1 MMHHRTLR
9 RGGAA
14 GTARAGFSLIEL
26 LAVIII
32 VALLFAFL
40 IPNLL
45 SSKDAVNSKMT
56 GTWLDQVSAEI
67 SAYARDKGDFPPST
81 FPRKLDPKPSKTNM
95 GVESLLIALMPADG
109 SYLAGGDYDDRL
121 LVLEPR
127 HLLPDEIEEGM
138 GFEGLPPGC
147 NPSAPKDRLYFIS
160 DIYPEHV
167 VLDGNHPLAGIAL
180 RISLKVHAVREARE
194 DEIGQGT
201 LGTGFFRMQV
211 DAPDELQGPGLTP
224 PGPHTLH

>member
-1 MMHHRTLR
+1 MLTLHNLQR
-9 RGGAA
+9 RGAA
-14 GTARAGFSLIEL
+14 AASRSGFSLIEL

-45 SSKDAVNSKMT
+45 SSKEAVNSKMT
-56 GTWLDQVSAEI
+56 STWLNQVSAEI

-121 LVLEPR
+121 GNTDGDDSKKPHSRFQSSEV
-127 HLLPDEIEEGM
+127 
-138 GFEGLPPGC
+138 FELC
-147 NPSAPKDRLYFIS
+147 D
-160 DIYPEHV
+160 
-167 VLDGNHPLAGIAL
+167 
-180 RISLKVHAVREARE
+180 
-194 DEIGQGT
+194 
-201 LGTGFFRMQV
+201 
-211 DAPDELQGPGLTP
+211 LTFC
-224 PGPHTLH
+224 

>member
-9 RGGAA
+9 RRGTAS
-14 GTARAGFSLIEL
+14 TARAGFSLIEL

-67 SAYARDKGDFPPST
+67 SAYAREKGDFPPST

-121 LVLEPR
+121 GNTDGDDSKKPHSRFQSAEVFELCDHWDNPIVYLHRRDYDKGGTYLTFSEEMG
-127 HLLPDEIEEGM
+127 DWIEEKVVAAI
-138 GFEGLPPGC
+138 
-147 NPSAPKDRLYFIS
+147 NPTTGSPYRQDTFQLISAGPDGKFGTAD
-160 DIYPEHV
+160 DI
-167 VLDGNHPLAGIAL
+167 GNFK
-180 RISLKVHAVREARE
+180 R
-194 DEIGQGT
+194 
-201 LGTGFFRMQV
+201 
-211 DAPDELQGPGLTP
+211 
-224 PGPHTLH
+224 

>member
-1 MMHHRTLR
+1 MLTSRHHLR
-9 RGGAA
+9 QGPA
-14 GTARAGFSLIEL
+14 TSARAGFSLIEL

-56 GTWLDQVSAEI
+56 STWLNQVSAEI
-67 SAYARDKGDFPPST
+67 SAYDREKGDFPPST

-121 LVLEPR
+121 
-127 HLLPDEIEEGM
+127 G
-138 GFEGLPPGC
+138 
-147 NPSAPKDRLYFIS
+147 NT
-160 DIYPEHV
+160 
-167 VLDGNHPLAGIAL
+167 DGDD
-180 RISLKVHAVREARE
+180 SK
-194 DEIGQGT
+194 T
-201 LGTGFFRMQV
+201 
-211 DAPDELQGPGLTP
+211 
-224 PGPHTLH
+224 PHTRFASSEVFELCDHWGNPIVYLHRRD